1 MSQLGKVT
9 SIHLFQTVWHA
20 GLLNG
25 NRRQFRVEDWA
36 SRVTRVRVARSIFAY
51 RCGFL
56 MCNRAKLWTPK
67 GGGRWPEQKLPNC
80 EVTQLPSWER
90 TMKSPGFLI
99 LHSLSQ
105 PEPEPTGCLSS
116 VAYDTPCFMW
126 RTKTRVKTE
135 DIYLNVDFTRRF
147 LLNLNVKGTLVVFLP
162 TIFKR
167 WQSCSLRGWLSEL
180 CDIKGK

>member
-1 MSQLGKVT
+1 M
-9 SIHLFQTVWHA
+9 W
-20 GLLNG
+20 
-25 NRRQFRVEDWA
+25 
-36 SRVTRVRVARSIFAY
+36 VRVARSIFAY

-56 MCNRAKLWTPK
+56 MCNKAKLWTPR

-99 LHSLSQ
+99 LPSLSQ
-105 PEPEPTGCLSS
+105 PEPEPSSCLSS

-135 DIYLNVDFTRRF
+135 DIYLNVDFTRGF
-147 LLNLNVKGTLVVFLP
+147 LLNLNVKEH
-162 TIFKR
+162 
-167 WQSCSLRGWLSEL
+167 WLFCFQQFSKDDKAAPYEV
-180 CDIKGK
+180 DSASSMTPKENNQ

>member
-1 MSQLGKVT
+1 MSQLGKVA

-25 NRRQFRVEDWA
+25 NRRRFRVKDWA
-36 SRVTRVRVARSIFAY
+36 SRVTWVRVARSIFAY

-90 TMKSPGFLI
+90 TMKSPGFLM

-105 PEPEPTGCLSS
+105 PEPEPRGCLSS
-116 VAYDTPCFMW
+116 AAYDTPCFMW
-126 RTKTRVKTE
+126 RIRIRVKAE
-135 DIYLNVDFTRRF
+135 DIYFF
-147 LLNLNVKGTLVVFLP
+147 AKSECEGTLADFLP

-167 WQSCSLRGWLSEL
+167 WQSCPSRGWLSEL
-180 CDIKGK
+180 YDTKRK